1 MSPAHAP
8 SFARCRAMPSPSDLP
23 RPAHPASLAQL
34 WQWAEAGWLR
44 RLDAAFAQ
52 WVLEQDSACHAS
64 LPYVVALLCALEG
77 RGHSCLQLEGLA
89 QAVPGWLDWSALGDD
104 AQALAAHQALQ
115 QLCAQLP
122 ADATHWLAVLDSPLI
137 ERVQADALVQ
147 AAAKAGEPTAAAAAD
162 TAPPLV
168 LHMQGQRPLRLYLRR
183 YHDYECGVASA
194 LLARARPWP
203 WPHPHAHGDAGG
215 AAVAEDGPAH
225 AAWQAQLAQVLG
237 RLFPGAAAAPGLDWQ
252 QIACALALRQRVS
265 VITGGPGTGKTYTAA
280 RLMAAVLAMAPQPA
294 ALRIRLAAPTG
305 KAAAR
310 LSESLQAAL
319 HTVFSDA
326 QVAPPLR
333 QALAAIPAA
342 RTLHS
347 LLGAQPGTRRLRHHA
362 GNRLALDWLIV
373 DEASMVDLQMMAALL
388 QALPEQ
394 AHLVLLGDKDQLD
407 SVEAGAVL
415 GDLCRDAASG
425 RYSQATAEHIARTT
439 GQALPQPLLATAA
452 APPLAQTIAMLRE
465 SRRFGGSIGQLAQA
479 VQQGDAQAMARA
491 MAALQAQPEAQ
502 RSVHW
507 REEATLADARRV
519 IWPEEETAP
528 GYAALARL
536 LRAAPP
542 AGDEAAHQRWVAQ
555 LLQALGRFRILCAT
569 RAGAWGVDGMNALVL
584 ELLRS
589 AGLAVK
595 AQGWFAGRVVM
606 VTRNDAHLGV
616 FNGDIGMALPGPQPG
631 AALRVYLADGQAL
644 SPQAG
649 AQAAPASASAGA
661 AAIRSVATS
670 RLQHV
675 ETAFAMTVHKSQ
687 GSEFEHVLLALP
699 GHASPLLTRE
709 LLYTGLTRARQ
720 RLSYLSPGKGIWQ
733 QAMAQ
738 RTRRTSGLAA
748 LLHDGPDQSANAR
761 GAVVR

>member
-1 MSPAHAP
+1 MS
-8 SFARCRAMPSPSDLP
+8 SPSDLP

-77 RGHSCLQLEGLA
+77 RGHSCLQLDGLA
-89 QAVPGWLDWSALGDD
+89 QAVPGWLDWSAAAGDE
-104 AQALAAHQALQ
+104 AQAQAAHQALQ
-115 QLCAQLP
+115 QLRAQLP
-122 ADATHWLAVLDSPLI
+122 ADAAHWLAVLDSPLI

-147 AAAKAGEPTAAAAAD
+147 AAAASESKAAAD

-203 WPHPHAHGDAGG
+203 WPLALRHADGGGAGG

-326 QVAPPLR
+326 QVAAPLR

-362 GNRLALDWLIV
+362 ANRLALDWLIV

-439 GQALPQPLLATAA
+439 GQALPPMLLATAA

-479 VQQGDAQAMARA
+479 VQQGDAQAMAQV

-507 REEATLADARRV
+507 QEEAALADARRV
-519 IWPEEETAP
+519 IWPEQEQAEAAP

-536 LRAAPP
+536 LHAAPP
-542 AGDEAAHQRWVAQ
+542 VGDEAAHQRWVAQ

-589 AGLAVK
+589 AGLPVK

-631 AALRVYLADGQAL
+631 AALRVYLADGQAMP
-644 SPQAG
+644 PQAG
-649 AQAAPASASAGA
+649 VQAARASAGA

-675 ETAFAMTVHKSQ
+675 QTAFAMTVHKSQ

-748 LLHDGPDQSANAR
+748 LLHDGPPQSADAR

>member
-1 MSPAHAP
+1 
-8 SFARCRAMPSPSDLP
+8 MPHSSDLP
-23 RPAHPASLAQL
+23 RTAHAASLAQL

-52 WVLEQDSACHAS
+52 WVQQQHSACHAS

-89 QAVPGWLDWSALGDD
+89 QAVPGWLDWSAPGDE
-104 AQALAAHQALQ
+104 AQTLAARQALQ

-122 ADATHWLAVLDSPLI
+122 ADAAHWLAVLDSPLI
-137 ERVQADALVQ
+137 ERVQAAALVQ
-147 AAAKAGEPTAAAAAD
+147 AAAAGAAAAD
-162 TAPPLV
+162 AAAGSAPPLV

-203 WPHPHAHGDAGG
+203 WPLAHAPEHAGG
-215 AAVAEDGPAH
+215 GPAAAAGPAH

-319 HTVFSDA
+319 HSVFSDA
-326 QVAPPLR
+326 PVAAPLR

-425 RYSQATAEHIARTT
+425 RYSPATAEHVARTT
-439 GQALPQPLLATAA
+439 GQALPPALLADAA
-452 APPLAQTIAMLRE
+452 APPLAQTIAMLRQ

-479 VQQGDAQAMARA
+479 VQQGDAQAMAQA
-491 MAALQAQPEAQ
+491 MAALQAQPQAQ

-507 REEATLADARRV
+507 QEEASLADAQRV
-519 IWPEEETAP
+519 IWPEQAEAAP
-528 GYAALARL
+528 GYAALAGL
-536 LRAAPP
+536 LRAAPV
-542 AGDEAAHQRWVAQ
+542 GDEAAHQCWVAQ

-644 SPQAG
+644 WPPTG
-649 AQAAPASASAGA
+649 VQAAPAKASA

-748 LLHDGPDQSANAR
+748 LLHDGL
-761 GAVVR
+761 GGHV